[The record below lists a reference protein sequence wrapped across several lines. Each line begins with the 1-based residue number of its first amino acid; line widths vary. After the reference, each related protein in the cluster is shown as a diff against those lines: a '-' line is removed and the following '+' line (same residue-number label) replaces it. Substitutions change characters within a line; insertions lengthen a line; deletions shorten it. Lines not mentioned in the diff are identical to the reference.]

1 MALDIYAG
9 KHVLYKNGGSGWMIG
24 TIKETNSAEVNSSGV
39 WIPIVPDKF
48 EDEIHW
54 AEINNLFL
62 DAMPINEWIKDY
74 PEYYMTKED
83 YITFIDSEDFE
94 RAREQAFFTDGEYIY
109 YPVSKYSK
117 NWIEKQPFDYIVR
130 SN

>member
-9 KHVLYKNGGSGWMIG
+9 KHILYKNGNSGWLVG
-24 TIKETNSAEVNSSGV
+24 TIKESNSLEVNEKGL
-39 WIPIVPDKF
+39 WLQIIP
-48 EDEIHW
+48 EGLNNEIHW
-54 AEINNLFL
+54 AEINNIFL
-62 DAMPINEWIKDY
+62 EAVPIDEWIKDY

-83 YITFIDSEDFE
+83 YINFIETDEFE
-94 RAREQAFFTDGEYIY
+94 RALENAYFTDGEYIY

-117 NWIEKQPFDYIVR
+117 SWIEKQPFNYIVR